1 MLSNIHIQFIK
12 LKDSTRSAIL
22 KRSTIGWSDIYIWI
36 SLGCVQYLREPP
48 FENFDSERGYSSPPP
63 PIRNMNVIV
72 QIKLNDI
79 GRKLGIIL
87 IATIEVL
94 KIKLYFTCKRTR
106 NWGNILSGI
115 LLLFC
120 YYGQCHKEMSPT
132 KTCKYLT
139 IY

>member
-1 MLSNIHIQFIK
+1 MDILRVCSVFK
-12 LKDSTRSAIL
+12 RTPLRKFRLRKGVLKSH
-22 KRSTIGWSDIYIWI
+22 
-36 SLGCVQYLREPP
+36 
-48 FENFDSERGYSSPPP
+48 P

-94 KIKLYFTCKRTR
+94 KPYFTFKRTR
-106 NWGNILSGI
+106 NWGNIWSGI

-139 IY
+139 IYEGGRPSRDSGFGPFFSREPGF

>member
-1 MLSNIHIQFIK
+1 
-12 LKDSTRSAIL
+12 
-22 KRSTIGWSDIYIWI
+22 
-36 SLGCVQYLREPP
+36 
-48 FENFDSERGYSSPPP
+48 
-63 PIRNMNVIV
+63 MNVIV

-94 KIKLYFTCKRTR
+94 KIKLYFTCKRTK

-132 KTCKYLT
+132 KTCKYLA

>member
-1 MLSNIHIQFIK
+1 MDILRVCSVFKRTPPSNI
-12 LKDSTRSAIL
+12 STP
-22 KRSTIGWSDIYIWI
+22 KGGTQ
-36 SLGCVQYLREPP
+36 V
-48 FENFDSERGYSSPPP
+48 PPP

-94 KIKLYFTCKRTR
+94 KLYFTCKRTR
-106 NWGNILSGI
+106 NWGNIWSGI

-139 IY
+139 IYEGGRPSRDSGFGPFFSREPGF